1 MKSLIELS
9 KMIDESRDE
18 LHLAIKNGEP
28 GDEIL
33 KKSVALDEVI
43 AEYIKAERYFIT
55 EREKI
60 INLQGKIINAPF
72 KDEIIDQIK
81 CEVLK
86 RYEGITRKELEHFST
101 NVYIYAV
108 LFANNVDKLKAGAIL
123 HNLNYLYAEQWQ
135 EDGIVQ
141 DTVINEPTTDYLKSI
156 HKKYLEIIKE
166 KLKQ

>member
-1 MKSLIELS
+1 MKSLIELG

-33 KKSVALDEVI
+33 KKSVALDDVI

-60 INLQGKIINAPF
+60 IDRQREIIDAPF
-72 KDEIIDQIK
+72 KDEVIDQIK

-86 RYEGITRKELEHFST
+86 RYEGITSKELEHFST
-101 NVYIYAV
+101 NVYIYSV
-108 LFANNVDKLKAGAIL
+108 LFAHNVDKLKVGAIL
-123 HNLNYLYAEQWQ
+123 NNLNCLYAEKWQ

-141 DTVINEPTTDYLKSI
+141 DSVINEVTSDYLKKI

-166 KLKQ
+166 KLQ